1 MITEHTR
8 NEVWH
13 NMLEAARV
21 SRYYHTLSERHQRK
35 HHWTRFTLFAAA
47 FVSMIVALGL
57 PVPAFLSLPANAAI
71 FLAVVWEFMQDYPRK
86 AAVLSAI
93 RDECGALEI
102 EWQSLW
108 AAQDVL
114 DDHDIRTQNK
124 QLLDQLHTV
133 TTRSGHVGVREDA
146 ALNQQ
151 AAAEAYQVMEQRYA
165 T

>member
-21 SRYYHTLSERHQRK
+21 SRYYHTLSERYQRK
-35 HHWTRFTLFAAA
+35 HHWTRFILFAAA
-47 FVSMIVALGL
+47 FVSMIVTLGL
-57 PVPAFLSLPANAAI
+57 LVSSFLSLLANAAI

-108 AAQDVL
+108 VGQDEL
-114 DDHDIRTQNK
+114 DDHDVRAQNK
-124 QLLDQLHTV
+124 QLLDQLHTI
-133 TTRSGHVGVREDA
+133 TTRSGHVGVIEDA
-146 ALNQQ
+146 ALNQR

-165 T
+165 A